1 MPPLTRS
8 NFAPARRLRAA
19 GPQGP
24 GGVSSLLRLS
34 NPAAPRLP
42 KGAELSNWVTR
53 AAQRLLGGG
62 GERMPDFASSTLFR

>member
-1 MPPLTRS
+1 MPLIRS
-8 NFAPARRLRAA
+8 TAAPARRLRPA

-24 GGVSSLLRLS
+24 GGASSLLRLS

-53 AAQRLLGGG
+53 AAQRLLGGAD
-62 GERMPDFASSTLFR
+62 RMPEFAASTLIR